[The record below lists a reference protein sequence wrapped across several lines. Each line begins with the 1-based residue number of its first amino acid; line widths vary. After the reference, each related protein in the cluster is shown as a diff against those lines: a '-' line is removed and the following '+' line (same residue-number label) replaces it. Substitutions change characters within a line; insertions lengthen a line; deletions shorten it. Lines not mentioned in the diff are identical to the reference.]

1 MIIYLMRHG
10 ETDWNKRGCFQ
21 GQADVP
27 LNDYGRELA
36 RITSEAL
43 KDVNFEAAFCSP
55 LIRAVETAEIML
67 EGRQAPRGQNQV
79 PKGNSISQGKH
90 RVPLMVDERLKEFN
104 FGAGEGCHIAGMR
117 SDPTQ
122 PLYYLL
128 NDPKHY
134 VPPEGGETLEEIYK
148 RSSSFMEERI
158 LPLEKQYETIL
169 IVAHGVMNRSIINP
183 IAGISVEN
191 FWEIQ
196 MRNCTVSILSLKD
209 GKFQVEE
216 KGRIYYE

>member
-43 KDVNFEAAFCSP
+43 KDVKFEAAFCSP
-55 LIRAVETAEIML
+55 LLRAVETAMIML
-67 EGRQAPRGQNQV
+67 DEQQMEQLRKRQKPV
-79 PKGNSISQGKH
+79 P
-90 RVPLMVDERLKEFN
+90 VMMDERLKEFN
-104 FGAGEGCHIAGMR
+104 FGAGEGCNIARMR
-117 SDPTQ
+117 SDPTE

-128 NDPKHY
+128 NDPKRY
-134 VPPEGGETLEEIYK
+134 VPPAGGETLEQLYK

-183 IAGISVEN
+183 IAGIPVED
-191 FWEIQ
+191 FWAIQ
-196 MRNCTVSILSLKD
+196 MRNCTVSILSLQD

>member
-10 ETDWNKRGCFQ
+10 ETDWNKKGCFQ
-21 GQADVP
+21 GQVDVP

-36 RITSEAL
+36 RVTSEAL
-43 KDVNFEAAFCSP
+43 KDVKFEAAFCSP

-67 EGRQAPRGQNQV
+67 KGRRV
-79 PKGNSISQGKH
+79 PNGHQK
-90 RVPLMVDERLKEFN
+90 VPLMVDNRLKEFN
-104 FGAGEGCHIAGMR
+104 FGAGEGSNIAQMR
-117 SDPTQ
+117 SDPTE

-128 NDPKHY
+128 NDPKRY
-134 VPPEGGETLEEIYK
+134 VPPEGGETLEEVCK

-158 LPLEKQYETIL
+158 LPLEKQYETVL

-183 IAGISVEN
+183 IAGIPMEN

-196 MRNCTVSILSLKD
+196 MRNCTVSILSLVN
-209 GKFQVEE
+209 GRFQVEE

>member
-1 MIIYLMRHG
+1 MIIYLLRHG

-21 GQADVP
+21 GQVDVP

-43 KDVNFEAAFCSP
+43 KDVQFEAAFCSP
-55 LIRAVETAEIML
+55 LIRAVETAKIML
-67 EGRQAPRGQNQV
+67 EGRQV
-79 PKGNSISQGKH
+79 PNGYQKVSKGNLT
-90 RVPLMVDERLKEFN
+90 VPLIVDERLKEFD
-104 FGAGEGCHIAGMR
+104 FGVKDGSNIAQMR
-117 SDPTQ
+117 SDPTD

-134 VPPEGGETLEEIYK
+134 VPPAGGETLEQLYK

-183 IAGISVEN
+183 IAGIPMED
-191 FWEIQ
+191 FWAIQ
-196 MRNCTVSILSLKD
+196 MRNCTVSILSLQD
-209 GKFQVEE
+209 GRFQVEE

>member
-10 ETDWNKRGCFQ
+10 ETEWNKRGCFQ
-21 GQADVP
+21 GQVDIP

-36 RITSEAL
+36 RITAEAL
-43 KDVNFEAAFCSP
+43 KDVKFEAAFCSP
-55 LIRAVETAEIML
+55 LLRAMETAKIML
-67 EGRQAPRGQNQV
+67 DEQQMEQLRKRQKPV
-79 PKGNSISQGKH
+79 PVMI
-90 RVPLMVDERLKEFN
+90 DERLKEFN
-104 FGAGEGCHIAGMR
+104 FGVKDGSNIAQMR
-117 SDPTQ
+117 SDPTE

-128 NDPKHY
+128 NDPKNY
-134 VPPEGGETLEEIYK
+134 VPPEGGETLEQLYK

-183 IAGISVEN
+183 IAGIPVED
-191 FWEIQ
+191 FWAIQ
-196 MRNCTVSILSLKD
+196 MRNCTVSILSLQD
-209 GKFQVEE
+209 GRLQVEE

>member
-21 GQADVP
+21 GQVDIP

-43 KDVNFEAAFCSP
+43 KDVKFEAAFCSP
-55 LIRAVETAEIML
+55 LLRAVETAMIML
-67 EGRQAPRGQNQV
+67 DEQQMEQLRKRQKPV
-79 PKGNSISQGKH
+79 P
-90 RVPLMVDERLKEFN
+90 VMMDERLKEFD
-104 FGAGEGCHIAGMR
+104 FGVKDGSNIAQMR
-117 SDPTQ
+117 SDPTE

-134 VPPEGGETLEEIYK
+134 VPPAGGETLEQLYK

-183 IAGISVEN
+183 IAGIPMED
-191 FWEIQ
+191 FWAIQ
-196 MRNCTVSILSLKD
+196 MRNCTVSILSLQD
-209 GKFQVEE
+209 GRFQVEE

>member
-21 GQADVP
+21 GQVDVP

-43 KDVNFEAAFCSP
+43 KDVQFEAAFCSP
-55 LIRAVETAEIML
+55 LLRAVETAEIML
-67 EGRQAPRGQNQV
+67 EGR
-79 PKGNSISQGKH
+79 
-90 RVPLMVDERLKEFN
+90 RVPNGHREIPLWMDERLKEFN
-104 FGAGEGCHIAGMR
+104 FGAGEGSNIAQMR
-117 SDPTQ
+117 SDPTE

-128 NDPKHY
+128 NDPMNY
-134 VPPEGGETLEEIYK
+134 VPPKGGETLEEIYK

-183 IAGISVEN
+183 IAGIPTED
-191 FWEIQ
+191 FWAIQ
-196 MRNCTVSILSLKD
+196 MRNCTVSILSLVN
-209 GKFQVEE
+209 GRFQVED

>member
-21 GQADVP
+21 GQIDVP

-43 KDVNFEAAFCSP
+43 KDVKFEAAFCSP

-67 EGRQAPRGQNQV
+67 EGREV
-79 PKGNSISQGKH
+79 PEGNRH
-90 RVPLMVDERLKEFN
+90 RKVPLMIDDRLKEFD
-104 FGAGEGCHIAGMR
+104 FGAGDGSNIAQMR
-117 SDPTQ
+117 SDPTES
-122 PLYYLL
+122 LYYLL

-134 VPPEGGETLEEIYK
+134 VPPEGGETLEEVYK

-158 LPLEKQYETIL
+158 RPLEQQYETIL

-183 IAGISVEN
+183 IADIPVED
-191 FWEIQ
+191 FWSIQ
-196 MRNCTVSILSLKD
+196 MRNCTVSILSLQD
-209 GKFQVEE
+209 GKFHVEE

>member
-10 ETDWNKRGCFQ
+10 ETEWNKRGCFQ
-21 GQADVP
+21 GQVDIP

-36 RITSEAL
+36 RITAEAL
-43 KDVNFEAAFCSP
+43 KDVKFEAAFCSP
-55 LIRAVETAEIML
+55 LLRAMETAMIML
-67 EGRQAPRGQNQV
+67 DEQQMEQLRKRQKPV
-79 PKGNSISQGKH
+79 PVMI
-90 RVPLMVDERLKEFN
+90 DERLKEFN
-104 FGAGEGCHIAGMR
+104 FGVKDGSNIAQMR
-117 SDPTQ
+117 SDPTE

-128 NDPKHY
+128 NDPKNY
-134 VPPEGGETLEEIYK
+134 VPPEGGETLEQLYK

-183 IAGISVEN
+183 IAGIPVED
-191 FWEIQ
+191 FWAIQ
-196 MRNCTVSILSLKD
+196 MRNCTVSILSLQD
-209 GKFQVEE
+209 GRLQVEE